1 MHDDKCITVFSAP
14 NYCGSVGNKG
24 AVVNFKEDMQPSFKQ
39 FDAAAKVCIL
49 LHCCNFCGFLSRFFW
64 GGCFFTLFS
73 HPMLNHV
80 LLRCSLPRRRVV
92 IYRRPGNASGGVLH
106 TSLKEGDRGL
116 RCRNSE

>member
-49 LHCCNFCGFLSRFFW
+49 LHFCNFF
-64 GGCFFTLFS
+64 
-73 HPMLNHV
+73 
-80 LLRCSLPRRRVV
+80 
-92 IYRRPGNASGGVLH
+92 
-106 TSLKEGDRGL
+106 
-116 RCRNSE
+116 